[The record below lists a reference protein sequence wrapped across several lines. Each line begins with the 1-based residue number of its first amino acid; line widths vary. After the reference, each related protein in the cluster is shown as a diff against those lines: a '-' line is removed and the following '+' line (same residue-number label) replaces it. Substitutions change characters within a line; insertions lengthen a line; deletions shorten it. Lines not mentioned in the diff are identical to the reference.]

1 MGQYAKSRGVIRC
14 PKKFP
19 KKISKMSTAWQRNLR
34 RSDVSGQVKPKIKN
48 EGIHKK
54 VSEIP
59 TARQNVRRPKLKSVS
74 EIEDVFGDE
83 NVGKKIIVP
92 RGNRRRLSTQGSVSE
107 LDNVPSKSRDVQEQ
121 KTPTKITKAY
131 NFLRPIQPFSVSEDG
146 IKVKN
151 IPSPIPLPKGVAN
164 IDPHDDSCQIYGR
177 DIFNY
182 VLTRDA
188 RYVVTTKD
196 ISNDADPKLHDRR
209 ESLVDWLMSVAH
221 HHKTSQETFYHTV
234 DILDRCLAKTKFKP
248 EHLQLLGVASFL
260 IATKLDEYHPANI
273 NDLCRLTENSVT
285 QDKMLAMEQK
295 ILMTINFETYGTEP
309 MTFIRRYLK
318 AAQLSHRIYKGSP
331 TYELSILFM
340 DAMVLK
346 LWDDDQ
352 DARTSKKAAVAV
364 FTALVLTDVE
374 ATEDLPR
381 VEKIWTPNMKHYVW
395 KNYQDLIPMS
405 KCMLNILKTILR
417 DSQNDFA
424 LTAKYKSVSRHGG
437 LLQKLNPEW
446 VDDVD
451 KLIKTL

>member
-1 MGQYAKSRGVIRC
+1 MGQFAKSRGVIRC

-83 NVGKKIIVP
+83 NAGKKIIVP

-107 LDNVPSKSRDVQEQ
+107 LDNVPLKSKDIQEQ

-188 RYVVTTKD
+188 
-196 ISNDADPKLHDRR
+196 
-209 ESLVDWLMSVAH
+209 
-221 HHKTSQETFYHTV
+221 
-234 DILDRCLAKTKFKP
+234 RCLAKTKFKP

-318 AAQLSHRIYKGSP
+318 AAQLSHKIYKGSP
-331 TYELSILFM
+331 AYELSILFM

-364 FTALVLTDVE
+364 FTALMITQLNKNVDGRFDVDYSDAE
-374 ATEDLPR
+374 ETEYLPL
-381 VEKIWTPNMKHYVW
+381 VEKIWTPNMKHYAW
-395 KNYQDLIPMS
+395 KNYRDLIPMS

>member
-1 MGQYAKSRGVIRC
+1 
-14 PKKFP
+14 
-19 KKISKMSTAWQRNLR
+19 MSTTWQRNLR

-188 RYVVTTKD
+188 RYAVTRKD
-196 ISNDADPKLHDRR
+196 ISTDADPKIDDRR

-331 TYELSILFM
+331 AYELSILFM

-364 FTALVLTDVE
+364 FTALVLTDAE
-374 ATEDLPR
+374 EPEYLPR

-395 KNYQDLIPMS
+395 KNYQDLIPRYGIQVPISNSRLTMTNS
-405 KCMLNILKTILR
+405 TVDYRLSMTIGTVSYQEWSSLIP
-417 DSQNDFA
+417 SPGCTTSTHFA
-424 LTAKYKSVSRHGG
+424 RYLT
-437 LLQKLNPEW
+437 L
-446 VDDVD
+446 
-451 KLIKTL
+451 